1 MDLSDPD
8 KSSQESRFSRLH
20 GLIIGINKYQAVN
33 RQDLR
38 GCVSDAESMRDYF
51 QSIGVPSDNLLCLFD
66 EEATREG
73 ILDAF
78 DRHLLKNTQIR
89 PHDPIV
95 IFFAGHGDRMP
106 APKSWH
112 TSDGMVEMILP
123 HDASYEGTGSDNP
136 SEQEVGIRRTKTLD
150 TDKKYVYGIP
160 DLTLAFLLYQLSQEK
175 GNNITVILDSCHSG
189 SGTRGPTQ
197 SRNSHDSKAPPIP
210 DELDGQLR
218 KSLKIDYPS
227 ELKHTITSKQT
238 SGKLMAPSLE
248 THILLAACQND
259 EQAQEVPN
267 GTYNQESDQRS
278 CSGVFTSMLLSELRK
293 CDLETTSY
301 TTLLRNL
308 LVARSEYYRKSSERT
323 AMQTFQ
329 CEGRNQDRILF
340 SVQYAISKG
349 KIALMPT
356 RDKSVYRIRVG
367 SAQGIVSGTEFGVF
381 SDNMDPMAPPI
392 AILVARDVGST
403 DSHLHGIEPNKPQ
416 EMPQNIYAT
425 ILKYNDHSNGV
436 RVWVDEAL
444 RQNEFWRDILTT
456 LDSLPISWADSRQSH
471 DVELVSAGDGIELK
485 GTHLI
490 PGELATSHFL
500 AQQLGTKR
508 LVEILVAIIYF
519 HFHLKHHNQKAPVRA
534 KIEMKLRELKQK
546 GSWESIIYDP
556 MGNDLFGESVTDGTV
571 VTLCP
576 DSNKV
581 FGMELINN
589 SSENLYP
596 YVLYYDFEDYSVG
609 CLYEPPGRTVTAP
622 LPAGKSLTIGYG
634 SGGSPPF
641 QVDFTNPKS
650 NKEYGAFVLFVFS
663 QWVDIGYLQQ
673 QSPLD
678 PSSSSGVGDLKRKQP
693 GNSNPTVWDNI
704 IVRVEMIKKK

>member
-1 MDLSDPD
+1 MDLSSPD

-20 GLIIGINKYQAVN
+20 GLIIGVNKYKAVH

-38 GCVSDAESMRDYF
+38 GCVNDAKSMRDYF
-51 QSIGVPSDNLLCLFD
+51 HSIGVPPDNLLCLFD
-66 EEATREG
+66 EKATRKG

-78 DRHLLKNTQIR
+78 ESHLIDNPHIR
-89 PHDPIV
+89 THDPIV
-95 IFFAGHGDRMP
+95 IFFAGHGDRML
-106 APKSWH
+106 APKGWH
-112 TSDGMVEMILP
+112 ASDGMVEMILP

-136 SEQEVGIRRTKTLD
+136 SDQEVGIRRTNTLD

-160 DLTLAFLLYQLSQEK
+160 DLTLAFLLYRLSQEK

-189 SGTRGPTQ
+189 SGTRGEIQ

-210 DELDGQLR
+210 EDLDEQLR
-218 KSLKIDYPS
+218 KSLPIDYPS
-227 ELKHTITSKQT
+227 ELKHNITSKQT

-259 EQAQEVPN
+259 EQAQEIPN
-267 GTYNQESDQRS
+267 DDQESDEMS
-278 CSGVFTSMLLSELRK
+278 CSGVFTSTLLSELRK

-308 LVARSEYYRKSSERT
+308 LVARSEYYRKTFERT
-323 AMQTFQ
+323 ALQTFQ

-356 RDKSVYRIRVG
+356 RDKSIYRVRVG
-367 SAQGIVSGTEFGVF
+367 RAQGIVPGTEFGVF
-381 SDNMDPMAPPI
+381 SDNMDAMAPPI
-392 AILVARDVGST
+392 AILVARDVGSV
-403 DSHLHGIEPNKPQ
+403 DSHLHGIEPNKLQ
-416 EMPQNIYAT
+416 ELPQNAYAT
-425 ILKYNDHSNGV
+425 IIKYNDHSNGV
-436 RVWVDEAL
+436 RVWVDQAL
-444 RQNEFWRDILTT
+444 RQDEFWRNILTI
-456 LDSLPISWADSRQSH
+456 LESLPISWADSRRSH
-471 DVELVSAGDGIELK
+471 DVELISTGDGIELK

-490 PGELATSHFL
+490 PGELATSHFF
-500 AQQLGTKR
+500 AQHLGAKR
-508 LVEILVAIIYF
+508 LVEILTAIIYF
-519 HFHLKHHNQKAPVRA
+519 RFHLKHHNQEAPVRD
-534 KIEMKLRELKQK
+534 KIEMKLRELNEK
-546 GSWESIIYDP
+546 GSWGSIVYDP
-556 MGNDLFGESVTDGTV
+556 TGNDLFGKGVTDGTV
-571 VTLCP
+571 VTLYP

-609 CLYEPPGRTVTAP
+609 CLYEPPGRTVKAP

-650 NKEYGAFVLFVFS
+650 NKEYGAFVLFVFG

-673 QSPLD
+673 PSPLE
-678 PSSSSGVGDLKRKQP
+678 PSSSNGGGNLKRKLH
-693 GNSNPTVWDNI
+693 GNHKTTVWDNI
-704 IVRVEMIKKK
+704 IVRAEMIKKK